1 MCIPNDLA
9 ILLWRS
15 LAQLYKGTQ
24 DICCHIVVCNEEKII
39 GNKLYIFHRE
49 EANKYPSFTI
59 IKNQNE
65 LIRPMYKDMNE
76 SKKCN
81 IEQNKKGGESKL
93 LKSMLYKIII

>member
-15 LAQLYKGTQ
+15 LAQLYQGTQ
-24 DICCHIVVCNEEKII
+24 DICCHIVVCNGEKIV

-49 EANKYPSFTI
+49 EANKYSSFTI

-76 SKKCN
+76 SQKCN
-81 IEQNKKGGESKL
+81 IE
-93 LKSMLYKIII
+93 